1 MNNKVSCSIVRDLL
15 PNYID
20 KLTEDETNYII
31 EDHLSNCTNCKLI
44 YEEMSSEMEDN
55 TYKNEVIKEKKVKDF
70 LEKAKLGYII
80 KKVFKIIRILTIV
93 LYLIM
98 NGVLGY
104 VIFSNTQY
112 FSITE
117 RNTIQNTMLLLSITF
132 LIPSIL
138 ILILFVKRTNNILN
152 IIKGLIQLILLISLP
167 FICIIGLIISLRM
180 PSSTTNPEN
189 YEKKEECVEELL
201 NNQEFVMLPDT
212 LPNNIVDVDYFYKY
226 EVIFDDQYLNLE
238 ISWTYQDNV
247 DYENEK
253 LRMQSFKPINSQV
266 VEDGFQMH
274 YTLGNNKKDKQ
285 HFRFGYDDVTKR
297 VTYRIYY
304 EWVS

>member
-55 TYKNEVIKEKKVKDF
+55 TYKNEVIKEKKIKDL

-98 NGVLGY
+98 NGILGY

-117 RNTIQNTMLLLSITF
+117 RNTIQNTMLLFSITF

-138 ILILFVKRTNNILN
+138 ILILFVKNTNNILK
-152 IIKGLIQLILLISLP
+152 IIKGVIQLILLISLP
-167 FICIIGLIISLRM
+167 FIWIIGLIISLRM

-189 YEKKEECVEELL
+189 YAKKEECVEELL

-238 ISWTYQDNV
+238 ISWTYQDYV